1 LIASQQAVFSWS
13 TMNRVGL
20 DYLCLL
26 LEVDLIEHIVVA
38 MIKVIPH
45 SFIRSK
51 AFMIFASLS
60 LALEA
65 IPDVAVAIGN
75 P

>member
-1 LIASQQAVFSWS
+1 
-13 TMNRVGL
+13 MNRVGL

-51 AFMIFASLS
+51 ASMIFARLS
-60 LALEA
+60 LAVEA
-65 IPDVAVAIGN
+65 IPDVAVAIRS

>member
-1 LIASQQAVFSWS
+1 LRAMHRFDI
-13 TMNRVGL
+13 
-20 DYLCLL
+20 DDLCSL
-26 LEVDLIEHIVVA
+26 LEVDLIELVVVT

-51 AFMIFASLS
+51 ASMIFARLS
-60 LALEA
+60 LAVEA
-65 IPDVAVAIGN
+65 IPDVAVAIRS